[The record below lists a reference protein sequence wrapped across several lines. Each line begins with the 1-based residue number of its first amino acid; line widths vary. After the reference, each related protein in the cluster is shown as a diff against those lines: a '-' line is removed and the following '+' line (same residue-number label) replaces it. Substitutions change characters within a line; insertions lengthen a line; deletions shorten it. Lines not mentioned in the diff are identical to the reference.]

1 MGANFSRNYTE
12 QYSEIVE
19 SLHNKTLIV
28 STLLVN
34 IILGHYFCRKKE
46 KIKYIFSNFANVLP
60 IFFFTFLPEYV
71 PGCHGSI

>member
-34 IILGHYFCRKKE
+34 INY
-46 KIKYIFSNFANVLP
+46 NFGSL
-60 IFFFTFLPEYV
+60 FLPKKV
-71 PGCHGSI
+71 KN